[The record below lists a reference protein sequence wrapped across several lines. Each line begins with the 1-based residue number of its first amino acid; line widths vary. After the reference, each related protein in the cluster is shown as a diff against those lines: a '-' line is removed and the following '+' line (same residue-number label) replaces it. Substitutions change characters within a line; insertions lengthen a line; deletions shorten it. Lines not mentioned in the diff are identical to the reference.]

1 MIDFRIYRAGFA
13 PALAAVIVLLF
24 ALTAPPDPLPGVVAP
39 AEFDEGAAARIAR
52 QIVDTAPERTPD
64 SQGDAAIAQMV
75 EHRFKQV
82 EGGEVSEQTFTGE
95 FDGDEVDLR
104 NVILTLPGDSASTVV
119 LLAPRDSG
127 SGPGAASS
135 AAATATLLELANE
148 LGTQS
153 RSKTLVFVSTDGSS
167 AGAQGAREFARN
179 YTQLDEV
186 DVAIDIWQPGSAD
199 PRQPFLLESS
209 DGSQSPS
216 AQLVQ
221 TAEREL
227 SDQTQLKQEDQGTFG
242 ELTDLALPSG
252 LGEQAVLIENG
263 LDAIGLS
270 SAGERPLAA
279 ADDQPENLSTST
291 VGDFGR
297 TALLLAAT
305 VDAATSPPEHGPGT
319 YVPLAGNL
327 VPGWTLAV
335 LALALLC
342 PAAVAA
348 GDGLRRGVRAHSGAG
363 WAVGWAASR
372 ALPLLAG
379 LVLFYFLSL
388 VGLVASPPFP
398 FDPNLYGVGAGQIV
412 VMVLLAFAI
421 GGSYYAIRGWRVPA
435 VLPRSAAVPALGIV
449 ATLAVSVAWLANPY
463 LALLLVPTAH
473 VWLTCAPRR
482 GSLAWPLVAGAAVVA
497 LLPLA
502 AALAH
507 VSGSLELGSAAPW
520 LLLLM
525 VSDGQ
530 FGFGTVFSLC
540 LVIGGLLGVVAVSL
554 RGRTPPGRPQ
564 AQAVPG
570 DWAQGPVGQTTAG
583 DARQPT
589 EPLGRETVTRLQE
602 QIATRT

>member
-1 MIDFRIYRAGFA
+1 LIDFRLYRIGFA
-13 PALAAVIVLLF
+13 PALAAVVVLLF

-39 AEFDEGAAARIAR
+39 AEFDEAAAARIAR
-52 QIVDTAPERTPD
+52 QIVDTAPERTPG
-64 SQGDAAIAQMV
+64 SQGDAAIGDLV
-75 EHRFKQV
+75 EQRFAQV
-82 EGGEVSEQTFTGE
+82 EGGQVSEQTFTGE
-95 FDGDEVDLR
+95 FDGDEVQLR

-135 AAATATLLELANE
+135 AAATATLLELVNE
-148 LGTQS
+148 LRTQS
-153 RSKTLVFVSTDGSS
+153 HSKTLVFVSTDGSS

-179 YTQLDEV
+179 YTQRDEIDAAV
-186 DVAIDIWQPGSAD
+186 DIWQPGSAN
-199 PRQPFLLESS
+199 PHQPFLLESS

-216 AQLVQ
+216 AQLVR

-227 SDQTQLKQEDQGTFG
+227 SEQTELRQDDQGTFG
-242 ELTDLALPSG
+242 ELTALALPSG

-270 SAGERPLAA
+270 SAGERPLSTSE
-279 ADDQPENLSTST
+279 DQPESLSPSSL
-291 VGDFGR
+291 GAFGR
-297 TALLLAAT
+297 TALLLAVT
-305 VDAATSPPEHGPGT
+305 LDAATSPPEHGPGT

-335 LALALLC
+335 LALALLF
-342 PAAVAA
+342 PAGLAA
-348 GDGLRRGVRAHSGAG
+348 GDGIRRGARAHSGGG
-363 WAVGWAASR
+363 WALGWAASR
-372 ALPLLAG
+372 ALPLLAA

-412 VMVLLAFAI
+412 VMVLLALTV
-421 GGSYYAIRGWRVPA
+421 GGSYYALRGWRVPA
-435 VLPRSAAVPALGIV
+435 VLPRSAAVPALGV
-449 ATLAVSVAWLANPY
+449 VSTLAVFIAWLANPY

-482 GSLAWPLVAGAAVVA
+482 GSLPWPLVVGAAVLA

-502 AALAH
+502 AALIH
-507 VSGSLELGSAAPW
+507 LSGSLELGSAAPW

-530 FGFGTVFSLC
+530 IGFGTVFPLC
-540 LVIGGLLGVVAVSL
+540 LVVGGLLGAVAVSL
-554 RGRTPPGRPQ
+554 RHQVAPRRPPTRPTPDYPARDTGGRTPEPE
-564 AQAVPG
+564 
-570 DWAQGPVGQTTAG
+570 PVGS
-583 DARQPT
+583 PT
-589 EPLGRETVTRLQE
+589 DRLRHMGSSTRADLT
-602 QIATRT
+602 I